1 MTKQNTILSLIWILI
16 FYSILRYIPYGNIIL
31 YPINLIV
38 TFLHEFWHAFF
49 ALITGGSV
57 LFIDI
62 NHDGSGLATTSGWIS
77 WIILM
82 WGYIG
87 SAIFGNI
94 LLYIG
99 LKNDNQLSKN
109 IVYLIGGLFFLTAI
123 FWFSD
128 IISSILQILLGTIL
142 IFIAKRVSWSSFF
155 LWFIWLASLAY
166 IIGDFRSGP
175 SSDIAKFS
183 DIFII
188 IPEFIWMYIWLSIVL
203 IIVGMNLYIILRD
216 ASKK

>member
-1 MTKQNTILSLIWILI
+1 MTKQNTIVSLIWILI
-16 FYSILRYIPYGNIIL
+16 FYSILRYIPYGNILL

-57 LFIDI
+57 LSIDI

-77 WIILM
+77 GIILM

-94 LLYIG
+94 LLYFW
-99 LKNDNQLSKN
+99 LKNDDRLSKN

-128 IISSILQILLGTIL
+128 IISSVLQILIGTTL

-155 LWFIWLASLAY
+155 LWFLWLACLAH
-166 IIGDFRSGP
+166 IIGDFRIWP

-183 DIFII
+183 DIFIF
-188 IPEFIWMYIWLSIVL
+188 IPEFIWMYIWLGIVL
-203 IIVGMNLYIILRD
+203 IIVGANLYTIIQD
-216 ASKK
+216 PSKK